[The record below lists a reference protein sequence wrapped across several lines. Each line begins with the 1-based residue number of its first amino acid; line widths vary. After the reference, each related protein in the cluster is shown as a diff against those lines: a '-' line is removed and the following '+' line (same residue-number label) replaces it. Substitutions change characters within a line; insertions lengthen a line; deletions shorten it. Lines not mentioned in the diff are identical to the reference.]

1 MQKFIAEVKN
11 MVTENDLQYTV
22 KHAVID
28 TAETFDIHR
37 VETVLDRAIVNAR
50 NSLDRL
56 FFEKIYKMLDR
67 YVVTK
72 RIIDKFS
79 IN

>member
-11 MVTENDLQYTV
+11 MVVESDLQATV
-22 KHAVID
+22 KQAVID
-28 TAETFDIHR
+28 TAENFDIHR
-37 VETVLDRAIVNAR
+37 VETVLGRAITRAH
-50 NSLDRL
+50 NSLDKL